1 MNKQFDVL
9 VVGAGY
15 AGGVAARA
23 LAEQGKR
30 VLVLERRD
38 HIGGNAYDRP
48 DEAGVLIHQ
57 YGPHIF
63 HTNDKKVFDWLSRF
77 TQWRDY
83 QHRVIANIPDDKGG
97 RMTYPV
103 PFNLTSLETAFGP
116 EEGKRLG
123 DKLIAAY
130 GAEKKVTILE
140 LRQNPDPEISSLA
153 DYVYEHVFVHYTMK
167 QWGQKPEEIDP
178 NTTARVPVFLSRDD
192 RYFQDAYQGMPL
204 EGYTPMFERMLDHPN
219 ITVEL
224 SCDALKRLKLED
236 GQIWLDGEVFEGAVI
251 YTGQADELFGFSFGP
266 LPYRTLDFDF
276 ETLSQDDFQGYG
288 TVNYTVDEPYTRI
301 TEFKHL
307 TGQDIPGVTTIVRE
321 YSKAYSGA
329 PGETPYYAIINP
341 DNNARYDQYR
351 QQAGKFGSLYLLGRL
366 AEYKYYNMDAIAAR
380 ALELADSLNE
390 ERKTNG

>member
-236 GQIWLDGEVFEGAVI
+236 GRIWLDGEVFEGAVI

-321 YSKAYSGA
+321 YSKAYTGA
-329 PGETPYYAIINP
+329 AGETPYYAIINP